1 VRFFPLVLLVILC
14 AACGSSSPTSPT
26 APPVV
31 IVPPVVVP
39 PVVPVG
45 MITISAC
52 PETAPGLDLGF
63 YRQIGC
69 NGFELPLQAVR
80 RWTVNPNVFIQTA
93 DIDAPTL
100 DMIEATV
107 REVIPHLSGG
117 KLSAGTVERGAGSRQ
132 GQAGWIS
139 ILWDS
144 TLTSCGLSDV
154 AVSGG
159 VLKLYPRGGT
169 NCTCNGLAIR
179 PRTVRHE
186 LGHALGYWHTDSPA
200 DLMSGQAVLACDAG
214 LSARELQAVAYQ
226 YR

>member
-1 VRFFPLVLLVILC
+1 
-14 AACGSSSPTSPT
+14 
-26 APPVV
+26 
-31 IVPPVVVP
+31 
-39 PVVPVG
+39 
-45 MITISAC
+45 MITVSSC
-52 PETAPGLDLGF
+52 PDAVPGLDVGF

-69 NGFELPLQAVR
+69 NAFDTPLQAVR
-80 RWTVNPNVFIQTA
+80 RWNVNPNVFIQTA
-93 DIDAPTL
+93 DIDTPTL

-117 KLSAGTVERGAGSRQ
+117 RLSAGTVERGAGTRQ

-139 ILWDS
+139 IVWDGS
-144 TLTSCGLSDV
+144 LKSCGLSDV

-159 VLKLYPRGGT
+159 VVQLFPRGGT
-169 NCTCNGLAIR
+169 NCTCNGWAIR

-186 LGHALGYWHTDSPA
+186 LGHALGYWHTDSPN
-200 DLMSGQAVLACDAG
+200 DLMSGQPVLTCDAA